1 MEYEKKLEELKDLIQ
16 NTLWASYGEDEL
28 TLAVQTAEMEVDRLM
43 TVEINENKEAFNYM
57 MEHLRGLVKTAKKSQ
72 IKWKC
77 WAPPAEQK
85 EFHERIRKL
94 ELILPKLTLRKADF
108 TQEKVRKDSERVLG
122 GSVVYHSAP
131 VIKLKPASLPKFTG
145 VRREFY
151 RWKRDWEALQAQGEP
166 SGSKEI
172 KKFQL
177 IDSIDV
183 KITKELRLSSYNT
196 ADDMSCPG
204 ENQLLK
210 AQKGERSHTR
220 PTNQM

>member
-16 NTLWASYGEDEL
+16 STLWASDGEDEL
-28 TLAVQTAEMEVDRLM
+28 TLAVQMAEMEVDRLM

-57 MEHLRGLVKTAKKSQ
+57 IEHLRGLVKTAKKSQ

-166 SGSKEI
+166 SGSMEI